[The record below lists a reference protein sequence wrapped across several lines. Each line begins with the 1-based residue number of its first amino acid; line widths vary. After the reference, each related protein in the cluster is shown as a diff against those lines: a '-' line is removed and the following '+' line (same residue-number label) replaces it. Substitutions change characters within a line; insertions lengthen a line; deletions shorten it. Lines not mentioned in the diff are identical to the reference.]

1 MKKVIIAGAIIAG
14 TISISAN
21 AEPLF
26 EVDERLV
33 DIEVRQQAKLYASRA
48 GADQADQVA
57 EEVCSGHISD
67 NYGNGYTR
75 ERCLSVAREEFSA
88 TARMAQAHAEARQRQ
103 AESARAERE
112 RRDAEHQRK
121 QQERAESRQ
130 RHEEQMAANWRGAPP
145 LERGQTSLIDSEFGG
160 VYSRPGSSTLLR
172 VGAERGQIFIK
183 HGRRFL
189 NPVLDSIDRESRS
202 FNFRID
208 GERLATLQRSPNM
221 AVLTGYGDPEYW
233 YFVRQLTEEDR
244 DTLGMLSSN
253 EVPAGSH
260 LTASQV
266 KDITLMMLDA
276 YHDEQAEEM
285 YRTEM
290 LCWKDA
296 PVEGEQRHAILEAC
310 AVSNFAATVIEDLYA
325 DSDERQPHAEYVVDR
340 ASDRILSQWYAHGI
354 EEEQLSDRLV
364 NAVNAH
370 MPTIGSSLQAEG
382 L

>member
-1 MKKVIIAGAIIAG
+1 MRIWALASLLMGVIV
-14 TISISAN
+14 TSAH

-26 EVDERLV
+26 EVNDRLI
-33 DIEVRQQAKLYASRA
+33 DIEVRQKAQQYASRA
-48 GADQADQVA
+48 EMGQVDQAAD
-57 EEVCSGHISD
+57 ELCSGDISS
-67 NYGNGYTR
+67 NYDKGYSR
-75 ERCLSVAREEFSA
+75 EQCMVVAKGELSEVLRNRRF
-88 TARMAQAHAEARQRQ
+88 QAEAQQQQQERV
-103 AESARAERE
+103 RAERE

-121 QQERAESRQ
+121 QQERAESLR
-130 RHEEQMAANWRGAPP
+130 RHEEQMAANWRDAPP
-145 LERGQTSLIDSEFGG
+145 LEQGQTSLIDSEFGG
-160 VYSRPGSSTLLR
+160 VYSRPGSSILLR
-172 VGAERGQIFIK
+172 IGAENGQIFIK

-233 YFVRQLTEEDR
+233 YFVRQLAEEDR
-244 DTLGMLSSN
+244 ETLGMLSPN
-253 EVPAGSH
+253 EAPAGSH

-325 DSDERQPHAEYVVDR
+325 DSDERQPHAEYVADR